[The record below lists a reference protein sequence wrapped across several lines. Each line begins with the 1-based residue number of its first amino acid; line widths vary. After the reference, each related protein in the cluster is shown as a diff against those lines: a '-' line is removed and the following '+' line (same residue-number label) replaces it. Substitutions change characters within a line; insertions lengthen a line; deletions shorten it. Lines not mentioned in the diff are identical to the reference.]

1 MPRAGLGMPERLKW
15 EVGAGE
21 EPKDTPFEAVS
32 EAVSSA
38 EKKKQSLPA
47 SSSIGKKKNLKG
59 GMGVVL
65 GSPGAELSPN
75 QCPTRVTRDPRPVT
89 QASPVSPVSPVNRGP
104 VKRLLNAA

>member
-1 MPRAGLGMPERLKW
+1 MPERLKW

-21 EPKDTPFEAVS
+21 EPKDRPFEAVS

-47 SSSIGKKKNLKG
+47 SSSTGKKKKFLKG
-59 GMGVVL
+59 GVGVVL
-65 GSPGAELSPN
+65 GSPGAEVSPN
-75 QCPTRVTRDPRPVT
+75 QCPTRVTGDPRPVT